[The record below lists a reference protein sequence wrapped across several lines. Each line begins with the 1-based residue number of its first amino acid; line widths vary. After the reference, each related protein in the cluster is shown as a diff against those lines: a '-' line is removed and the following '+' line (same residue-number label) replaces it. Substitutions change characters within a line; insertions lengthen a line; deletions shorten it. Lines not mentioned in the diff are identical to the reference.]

1 MGLGS
6 LFKALKEGGGFLK
19 DIVSQRYIPNAM
31 RTTRTDEGLDFL
43 KQVPLTLSAGIN
55 ASTLQVMKQQQ
66 LALKKGQD
74 LIDAIQAG
82 GITRGP
88 AAKKAFAEIEETVK
102 MLEKQSELLK
112 KQAGLVDDLDFAQN
126 LMRQEYQKEKIV
138 GLLKS
143 QIPIIGAGAAG
154 MWFGAKQQ
162 SENPEFFE
170 PIFPEEAVEE
180 MEEATQ
186 TTPTFRDKME
196 AGQWGEPVA
205 NILMDIIS
213 PIPRYTDINNGRE

>member
-6 LFKALKEGGGFLK
+6 LFTALKEGGGFLK

-138 GLLKS
+138 GFLKS
-143 QIPIIGAGAAG
+143 QIPIIGAGATG
-154 MWFGAKQQ
+154 MYWGGRQEDA
-162 SENPEFFE
+162 NPNFYDPKTDPFRTQE
-170 PIFPEEAVEE
+170 PEEAVEE
-180 MEEATQ
+180 MEEVTQ
-186 TTPTFRDKME
+186 TKS
-196 AGQWGEPVA
+196 GQWGPKVA

>member
-74 LIDAIQAG
+74 LIDAVQAG

-88 AAKKAFAEIEETVK
+88 AAKRAFAEIEETVK
-102 MLEKQSELLK
+102 MLEKQSE
-112 KQAGLVDDLDFAQN
+112 
-126 LMRQEYQKEKIV
+126 
-138 GLLKS
+138 S
-143 QIPIIGAGAAG
+143 
-154 MWFGAKQQ
+154 
-162 SENPEFFE
+162 
-170 PIFPEEAVEE
+170 
-180 MEEATQ
+180 T
-186 TTPTFRDKME
+186 
-196 AGQWGEPVA
+196 
-205 NILMDIIS
+205 
-213 PIPRYTDINNGRE
+213 

>member
-43 KQVPLTLSAGIN
+43 KQVPSTLSAGIN

-138 GLLKS
+138 GFLKS
-143 QIPIIGAGAAG
+143 QIPIIGAGATG
-154 MWFGAKQQ
+154 MYWGGRQEDA
-162 SENPEFFE
+162 NPNFYDPKTDPFRTQE
-170 PIFPEEAVEE
+170 PEEAVEE
-180 MEEATQ
+180 MEEVTQ
-186 TTPTFRDKME
+186 TKSDL
-196 AGQWGEPVA
+196 WGPDVA
-205 NILMDIIS
+205 NTLMDIIS
-213 PIPRYTDINNGRE
+213 PIPRQK

>member
-205 NILMDIIS
+205 KILMDIIS

>member
-55 ASTLQVMKQQQ
+55 ASTRQVMKQQQ

-138 GLLKS
+138 GFLKS
-143 QIPIIGAGAAG
+143 QIPIIGAGATG
-154 MWFGAKQQ
+154 MYWGGRQEDA
-162 SENPEFFE
+162 NPNFYDPKTDPFRTQE
-170 PIFPEEAVEE
+170 PEEAVEE
-180 MEEATQ
+180 MEEVTQ
-186 TTPTFRDKME
+186 TKS
-196 AGQWGEPVA
+196 GQWGPKVA

>member
-31 RTTRTDEGLDFL
+31 RTTRTGEGLDFL

-55 ASTLQVMKQQQ
+55 ASTRQVMKQQQ

-138 GLLKS
+138 GFLKS
-143 QIPIIGAGAAG
+143 QIPIIGAGATG
-154 MWFGAKQQ
+154 MYWGGRQEDA
-162 SENPEFFE
+162 NPNFYDPKTDPFRTQE
-170 PIFPEEAVEE
+170 PEEAVEE
-180 MEEATQ
+180 MEEVTQ
-186 TTPTFRDKME
+186 TKS
-196 AGQWGEPVA
+196 GQWGPKVA

>member
-205 NILMDIIS
+205 NLLMDIIS
-213 PIPRYTDINNGRE
+213 PIPRQK

>member
-1 MGLGS
+1 MPTAGILSLLG
-6 LFKALKEGGGFLK
+6 KAGKEVK

-74 LIDAIQAG
+74 IIDAIQAG

-88 AAKKAFAEIEETVK
+88 AAKQAFKEIEETLK
-102 MLEKQSELLK
+102 LLEKQSKLLK
-112 KQAGLVDDLDFAQN
+112 TQASLVDDLDFAQN

-170 PIFPEEAVEE
+170 PMFPEEAVEE
-180 MEEATQ
+180 MEETTQ
-186 TTPTFRDKME
+186 TKSRGTE
-196 AGQWGEPVA
+196 VGENIA
-205 NILMDIIS
+205 NTLMDIIS
-213 PIPRYTDINNGRE
+213 PIPRYK

>member
-138 GLLKS
+138 GFLKS
-143 QIPIIGAGAAG
+143 QIPIIGAGATG
-154 MWFGAKQQ
+154 MYWGGRQEDA
-162 SENPEFFE
+162 NPNFYDPKTDPFRTQE
-170 PIFPEEAVEE
+170 PEEAVEE
-180 MEEATQ
+180 MEEVTQ
-186 TTPTFRDKME
+186 TKS
-196 AGQWGEPVA
+196 GQWGPKVA

>member
-19 DIVSQRYIPNAM
+19 DYVSQRYIPNAM

-43 KQVPLTLSAGIN
+43 KEVPPTLSAGIN
-55 ASTLQVMKQQQ
+55 AATLQVMKQQQ

-126 LMRQEYQKEKIV
+126 LMRQEYQK
-138 GLLKS
+138 
-143 QIPIIGAGAAG
+143 
-154 MWFGAKQQ
+154 
-162 SENPEFFE
+162 
-170 PIFPEEAVEE
+170 
-180 MEEATQ
+180 
-186 TTPTFRDKME
+186 
-196 AGQWGEPVA
+196 
-205 NILMDIIS
+205 
-213 PIPRYTDINNGRE
+213 

>member
-186 TTPTFRDKME
+186 TAPTFREKFE
-196 AGQWGEPVA
+196 SGQWGPDVA
-205 NILMDIIS
+205 NVLMDIIS
-213 PIPRYTDINNGRE
+213 PIPRYTDKSGRE

>member
-138 GLLKS
+138 GFLKS
-143 QIPIIGAGAAG
+143 QIPIIGAGATG
-154 MWFGAKQQ
+154 MYWGGRQEDA
-162 SENPEFFE
+162 NPNFYDPKTDPFRTQE
-170 PIFPEEAVEE
+170 PEEAVEE
-180 MEEATQ
+180 MEEVTQ
-186 TTPTFRDKME
+186 TKSDL
-196 AGQWGEPVA
+196 WGPDVA
-205 NILMDIIS
+205 NTLMDIIS
-213 PIPRYTDINNGRE
+213 PIPRQ